1 MKTKSTLLF
10 FGLLFGSVNS
20 YAQTSTIKGMV
31 VDSLTS
37 QGEPYVTIRVYKERK
52 SDNPLAMWVTN
63 IDGTF
68 THTVNG
74 QGNFFISFSSMGR
87 KDIIRNVQLSAT
99 GGEIDLGKLLIQDN
113 AKQLKGVEVVAQ
125 KPLVKMETDKMA
137 YDVQADNDS
146 KASTVLDMLR
156 KVPMVIVDGQ
166 DNITVNGQS
175 SFKVYVDGKPSVMF
189 SSNPSQVFKAMPASM
204 VKSIEVITN
213 PGAKYDAEGVGGVLN
228 IVMNASSNSKMSKN
242 GYNGNVSLTAAAI
255 GLRLSSFISG
265 QQGKFSYSANIMNNR
280 GRVKGVE
287 TEMERIASDG
297 SRMIYNQ
304 TGSTRMPF
312 TMANVSLGYEIDS
325 VSNVNATLGVTQFEM
340 NNDGHPTTTFTGGS
354 YGTGFSYSNAMTM
367 KNVNNS
373 YNGSLDYQ
381 RFLNRNRTS
390 SITLSYLF
398 TTSPARSENR
408 RIYDPVSAL
417 VTIPL
422 ADLYSEAKTRGTEH
436 TLQVDYI
443 TPLSKTQQ
451 LNTGVKYI
459 NRRSTSD
466 SRFYDIVGS
475 VEQYDPAKSVNYKN
489 LQSVLAEYAE
499 YKVTLKNVSA
509 KAGLRYEHTWESVDF
524 VLGAGS
530 NFKKNY
536 GNLVPSASVT
546 YNLSPTKN
554 IGVNYG
560 MRITRPGITYL
571 NPYVDR
577 SNPTIIIYGN
587 SDLEVEKTHN
597 INLVYNTFSRKFM
610 ANFTLGTIFANNK
623 IEEYSFMQSGIL
635 NRTYGNIVQS
645 KSFNFN
651 TFMNYSLSKNTRIM
665 LNLNLEYADLKSAQL
680 NQHNSGWMA
689 TAYLGLQQTLPW
701 DLKWNVNLT
710 GSTTRYTLQG
720 YQTGNNMLIS
730 TLSKSLFNDKLSLS
744 LLYLA
749 PLTGKLKIDQ
759 YSKGH
764 DFETTT
770 RIRIPLQNLMFT
782 VSWNFGNT
790 KKTFQQRSSK
800 ITNDFQER
808 EDSNS
813 QVPGLGAGSG
823 KGM

>member
-1 MKTKSTLLF
+1 MKTKNTLLF

-52 SDNPLAMWVTN
+52 SDKPLAMWVTN

-68 THTVNG
+68 AHTVNG

-228 IVMNASSNSKMSKN
+228 IVMNASSNSKMNKN

-325 VSNVNATLGVTQFEM
+325 VSNVSATLGITQFEM

-354 YGTGFSYSNAMTM
+354 YGTGFSYGNAMTM

-381 RFLNRNRTS
+381 RFLNKSRTS

-408 RIYDPVSAL
+408 RIYDPLSAL

>member
-10 FGLLFGSVNS
+10 FGLLLGSVNS

-52 SDNPLAMWVTN
+52 SDKPLAMWVTN

>member
-1 MKTKSTLLF
+1 
-10 FGLLFGSVNS
+10 
-20 YAQTSTIKGMV
+20 
-31 VDSLTS
+31 
-37 QGEPYVTIRVYKERK
+37 
-52 SDNPLAMWVTN
+52 
-63 IDGTF
+63 
-68 THTVNG
+68 
-74 QGNFFISFSSMGR
+74 
-87 KDIIRNVQLSAT
+87 
-99 GGEIDLGKLLIQDN
+99 
-113 AKQLKGVEVVAQ
+113 
-125 KPLVKMETDKMA
+125 
-137 YDVQADNDS
+137 
-146 KASTVLDMLR
+146 
-156 KVPMVIVDGQ
+156 
-166 DNITVNGQS
+166 
-175 SFKVYVDGKPSVMF
+175 
-189 SSNPSQVFKAMPASM
+189 
-204 VKSIEVITN
+204 
-213 PGAKYDAEGVGGVLN
+213 
-228 IVMNASSNSKMSKN
+228 
-242 GYNGNVSLTAAAI
+242 
-255 GLRLSSFISG
+255 
-265 QQGKFSYSANIMNNR
+265 
-280 GRVKGVE
+280 
-287 TEMERIASDG
+287 
-297 SRMIYNQ
+297 
-304 TGSTRMPF
+304 
-312 TMANVSLGYEIDS
+312 
-325 VSNVNATLGVTQFEM
+325 M

-354 YGTGFSYSNAMTM
+354 YGTGFSYGNAMTM

-381 RFLNRNRTS
+381 RFLNKSRTS

-443 TPLSKTQQ
+443 TPLSKTPQ

-489 LQSVLAEYAE
+489 FQSVLAEYAE

-524 VLGAGS
+524 VFGAGS

-577 SNPTIIIYGN
+577 SNPTIISYGN

-610 ANFTLGTIFANNK
+610 ANFTLGTMFANNK

>member
-10 FGLLFGSVNS
+10 FGLLFGFVNS

-52 SDNPLAMWVTN
+52 SNKPLAMWVTN

-68 THTVNG
+68 AHTVNG

>member
-52 SDNPLAMWVTN
+52 SDKPLAMWVTN

-68 THTVNG
+68 AHTVNG

-228 IVMNASSNSKMSKN
+228 IVMNASANSKMNKN

-325 VSNVNATLGVTQFEM
+325 VSNVSATLGITQFEM

-354 YGTGFSYSNAMTM
+354 YGTGFSYGNAMTM

-381 RFLNRNRTS
+381 RFLNKSRTS

-443 TPLSKTQQ
+443 TPLSKIQQ

-499 YKVTLKNVSA
+499 YKVTSKNVSA

-524 VLGAGS
+524 VLGSGS
-530 NFKKNY
+530 DFKKNY

>member
-1 MKTKSTLLF
+1 MKTKNTLLF

-52 SDNPLAMWVTN
+52 SDKPLAMWVTN

-228 IVMNASSNSKMSKN
+228 IVMNASANSKMNKN

-325 VSNVNATLGVTQFEM
+325 VSNVSATLGITQFEM

-354 YGTGFSYSNAMTM
+354 YGTGFSYGNAMTM

-381 RFLNRNRTS
+381 RFLNKSRTS

-475 VEQYDPAKSVNYKN
+475 VEQYEPAKSVNYKN

-577 SNPTIIIYGN
+577 SNPTIISYGN
-587 SDLEVEKTHN
+587 SDLEVENTHN

>member
-52 SDNPLAMWVTN
+52 SDKPLAMWVTN

-68 THTVNG
+68 AHTVNG

-381 RFLNRNRTS
+381 RFLNKSRTS

-530 NFKKNY
+530 DFKKNY

-577 SNPTIIIYGN
+577 SNPTIISYGN

-610 ANFTLGTIFANNK
+610 ANFTLGTMFANNK

-665 LNLNLEYADLKSAQL
+665 LNLTLEYADLKSAQL

>member
-52 SDNPLAMWVTN
+52 SDKPLAMWVTN

-68 THTVNG
+68 AHTVNG

-228 IVMNASSNSKMSKN
+228 IVMNASANSKMNKN

-280 GRVKGVE
+280 GRVKGVD
-287 TEMERIASDG
+287 TEIERIASDG

-325 VSNVNATLGVTQFEM
+325 VSNVSATLGITQFEM

-354 YGTGFSYSNAMTM
+354 YGTGFSYSNDMTM

-475 VEQYDPAKSVNYKN
+475 IEQYDPAKSVNYKN

-499 YKVTLKNVSA
+499 YKVTSKNVSA

-530 NFKKNY
+530 DFKKNY

>member
-1 MKTKSTLLF
+1 MKTKNTLLF

-52 SDNPLAMWVTN
+52 SDKPLAMWVTN

-68 THTVNG
+68 AHTVNG

-113 AKQLKGVEVVAQ
+113 ARQLKGVEVVAQ

-228 IVMNASSNSKMSKN
+228 IVMNASSNSKMNKN

-255 GLRLSSFISG
+255 GLRLSSFIGG

-325 VSNVNATLGVTQFEM
+325 VSNVSATLGITQFEM

-354 YGTGFSYSNAMTM
+354 YGTGFSYGNAMTM

-499 YKVTLKNVSA
+499 YKVTSKNVSA

-577 SNPTIIIYGN
+577 SNPTIISYGN

-610 ANFTLGTIFANNK
+610 ANFTLGTMFANNK

-665 LNLNLEYADLKSAQL
+665 LNLTLEYADLKSAQL

>member
-52 SDNPLAMWVTN
+52 SDKPLAMWVTN

-68 THTVNG
+68 AHTVNG

-113 AKQLKGVEVVAQ
+113 ARQLKGVEVVAQ

-166 DNITVNGQS
+166 DNIMVNGQS

-228 IVMNASSNSKMSKN
+228 IVMNASANSKMNKN

-325 VSNVNATLGVTQFEM
+325 VSNVSATLGITQFEM

-354 YGTGFSYSNAMTM
+354 YGTGFSYGNDMTM

-381 RFLNRNRTS
+381 RFLNRSRTS

-408 RIYDPVSAL
+408 RIYDPLSTL

-443 TPLSKTQQ
+443 TPLSKIQQ

-475 VEQYDPAKSVNYKN
+475 IEQYDPAKSVNYKN

-524 VLGAGS
+524 VLGSGS

-577 SNPTIIIYGN
+577 SNPTIISYGN

>member
-52 SDNPLAMWVTN
+52 SDKPLAMWVTN

-87 KDIIRNVQLSAT
+87 KDIIRNVQLSTT

-228 IVMNASSNSKMSKN
+228 IVMNASSNSKMNKN

-280 GRVKGVE
+280 GRVKDVE

-325 VSNVNATLGVTQFEM
+325 VSNVSATLGITQFEM

-354 YGTGFSYSNAMTM
+354 YGTGFSYGNAMTM

-381 RFLNRNRTS
+381 RFLNKSRTS

-408 RIYDPVSAL
+408 RIYDPLSAL

-422 ADLYSEAKTRGTEH
+422 SDLYSEAKTRGTEH

-443 TPLSKTQQ
+443 TPLSKIQQ

-577 SNPTIIIYGN
+577 SNPTIISYGN

-610 ANFTLGTIFANNK
+610 ANFTLGTMFANNK

-665 LNLNLEYADLKSAQL
+665 LNLTLEYADLKSAQL

-730 TLSKSLFNDKLSLS
+730 TLSKSLFNDKLGLS

>member
-10 FGLLFGSVNS
+10 FGLLLGSVNS

-52 SDNPLAMWVTN
+52 SDKPLAMWVTN

-87 KDIIRNVQLSAT
+87 KDIIRNVQLSTT

-228 IVMNASSNSKMSKN
+228 IVMNASSNSKMNKN

-280 GRVKGVE
+280 GRVKDVE

-325 VSNVNATLGVTQFEM
+325 VSNVSATLGITQFEM

-381 RFLNRNRTS
+381 RFLNKSRTS

-408 RIYDPVSAL
+408 RIYDPLSAL

-422 ADLYSEAKTRGTEH
+422 SDLYSEAKTRGTEH

-443 TPLSKTQQ
+443 TPLSKIQQ

-577 SNPTIIIYGN
+577 SNPTIISYGN

-610 ANFTLGTIFANNK
+610 ANFTLGTMFANNK

-665 LNLNLEYADLKSAQL
+665 LNLTLEYADLKSAQL

-730 TLSKSLFNDKLSLS
+730 TLSKSLFNDKLGLS

>member
-10 FGLLFGSVNS
+10 FGLLLGSVNS

-52 SDNPLAMWVTN
+52 SDKPLAMWVTN

-228 IVMNASSNSKMSKN
+228 IVMNASANSKMNKN

-280 GRVKGVE
+280 GRVKDVE

-325 VSNVNATLGVTQFEM
+325 VSNVSATLGITQFEM

-354 YGTGFSYSNAMTM
+354 YGTGFSYSNDMTM

-381 RFLNRNRTS
+381 RFLNRSRTS

-443 TPLSKTQQ
+443 TPLSKIQQ

-499 YKVTLKNVSA
+499 YKVTSKNVSA

-577 SNPTIIIYGN
+577 SNPTIISYGN

-610 ANFTLGTIFANNK
+610 ANFTLGTMFANNK

-665 LNLNLEYADLKSAQL
+665 LNLTLEYADLKSTQL

-730 TLSKSLFNDKLSLS
+730 TLSKSLFNDKLGLS

>member
-10 FGLLFGSVNS
+10 FGLLLGSVNS

-52 SDNPLAMWVTN
+52 SDKPLAMWVTN

-228 IVMNASSNSKMSKN
+228 IVMNASTNSKMNKN

-255 GLRLSSFISG
+255 GLRLSSFIGG

>member
-10 FGLLFGSVNS
+10 FGLLLGFVNS

-52 SDNPLAMWVTN
+52 SDKPLAMWVTN

-68 THTVNG
+68 AHTVNG

-156 KVPMVIVDGQ
+156 KVPVVIVDGQ

-228 IVMNASSNSKMSKN
+228 IVMNASSNSKMNKN

-325 VSNVNATLGVTQFEM
+325 VSNVSATLGITQFEM

-354 YGTGFSYSNAMTM
+354 YGTGFSYGNAMTM

-381 RFLNRNRTS
+381 RFLNKSRTS

-489 LQSVLAEYAE
+489 FQSVLAEYAE

-524 VLGAGS
+524 VFGAGS

-577 SNPTIIIYGN
+577 SNPTIISYGN

-610 ANFTLGTIFANNK
+610 ANFTLGTMFANNK

>member
-52 SDNPLAMWVTN
+52 SDKPLAMWVTN

-68 THTVNG
+68 AHTVNG

-228 IVMNASSNSKMSKN
+228 IVMNASANSKMNKN

-265 QQGKFSYSANIMNNR
+265 QQGKLSYSANIMNNR

-325 VSNVNATLGVTQFEM
+325 VSNVSATLGITQFEM

-354 YGTGFSYSNAMTM
+354 YGTGFSYSNDMTM

-381 RFLNRNRTS
+381 RFLNRSRTS

-443 TPLSKTQQ
+443 TPLSKIQQ

-499 YKVTLKNVSA
+499 YKVTSKNVSA

-524 VLGAGS
+524 VLGSGS
-530 NFKKNY
+530 DFKKNY

-577 SNPTIIIYGN
+577 SNPTIISYGN

-610 ANFTLGTIFANNK
+610 ANFTLGTMFANNK

-665 LNLNLEYADLKSAQL
+665 LNLTLEYADLKSTQL

>member
-52 SDNPLAMWVTN
+52 SDKPLAMWVTN

-68 THTVNG
+68 AHTVNG

-577 SNPTIIIYGN
+577 SNPTIISYGN

-610 ANFTLGTIFANNK
+610 ANFTLGTMFANNK

-665 LNLNLEYADLKSAQL
+665 LNLTLEYADLKSAQL

>member
-52 SDNPLAMWVTN
+52 SDKPLAMWVTN

-577 SNPTIIIYGN
+577 SNPTIISYGN

-610 ANFTLGTIFANNK
+610 ANFTLGTMFANNK

-665 LNLNLEYADLKSAQL
+665 LNLTLEYADLKSAQL